1 MTRNLPDRP
10 TTRRAVALTGA
21 AWLSMLGFD
30 VLLHGGILSGFYVT
44 ADPFLLDPSE
54 AFRRIPI
61 GYASFLL
68 LAILLVWLAI
78 RTGVRGIGTG
88 VRFGLI
94 LGAFLWGASVL
105 GLWSITTARPTLLVG
120 WLVGQT
126 IEMGI
131 AGGVAG
137 AGLAGAPLPRLY
149 GFAVALAVV
158 CFAITVA
165 LQSFGLAPVVRA
177 G

>member
-1 MTRNLPDRP
+1 MK
-10 TTRRAVALTGA
+10 RAVLVLGA

-30 VLLHGGILSGFYVT
+30 VLLHGGILAGFYVA
-44 ADPFLLDPSE
+44 ADPFLLGPDE

-78 RTGVRGIGTG
+78 RTGVRGVGAG
-88 VRFGLI
+88 VRFGSI

-105 GLWSITTARPTLLVG
+105 GLWSITTARPALLVG

-131 AGGVAG
+131 AGGVVG
-137 AGLAGAPLPRLY
+137 AGLSGARPQRLY
-149 GFAVALAVV
+149 GFAVALAIV

-165 LQSFGLAPVVRA
+165 LQSFGLAPVDRP